1 EITGFG
7 FLPFDQGIYV
17 DRDRENLDIHEL
29 PTPQYQAAF
38 FNVNNK
44 ALTDKRVR
52 QALSLAIDKQDVLN
66 KTLSGY
72 GRLLEGPILPEQ
84 GALPLSKPPEFNPGK
99 AADLLTQA
107 GWRAI
112 GNTKIRAK
120 GGQQL
125 ELTLATND
133 FSVNVNTAELLAETW
148 QKLGVKINLNILPT
162 SELMNN
168 VILPRNFDILL
179 FSHKIGAD

>member
-1 EITGFG
+1 VLDEI
-7 FLPFDQGIYV
+7 
-17 DRDRENLDIHEL
+17 
-29 PTPQYQAAF
+29 
-38 FNVNNK
+38 
-44 ALTDKRVR
+44 
-52 QALSLAIDKQDVLN
+52 
-66 KTLSGY
+66 LSGY
-72 GRLLEGPILPEQ
+72 GRLIEGPILPEQ
-84 GALPLSKPPEFNPGK
+84 GALPLAAAPEFNPGK
-99 AADLLTQA
+99 AADLLNEA
-107 GWRAI
+107 GWKTI

-133 FSVNVNTAELLAETW
+133 FSVNTNTAEMLAEAW